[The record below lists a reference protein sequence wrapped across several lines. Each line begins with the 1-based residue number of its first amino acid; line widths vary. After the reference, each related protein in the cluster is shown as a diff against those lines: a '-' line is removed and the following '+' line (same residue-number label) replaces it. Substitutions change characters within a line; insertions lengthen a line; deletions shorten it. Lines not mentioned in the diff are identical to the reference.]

1 MHDNLP
7 IGLRAALTA
16 TGPLPVPETEKGQ
29 EIVATCSQP
38 PVEIP
43 LVVNEQVREEIETLK
58 KAPYSVNRW
67 LATAERF
74 SPLMKGILRSRGVP
88 EALVYVA
95 ILESGFDP
103 TAVSVMGAGG
113 PWQFIPTTAK
123 GFGMKM
129 NDWVDERRDFEKS
142 TTAAAKYFSGL
153 FASFSNWELALA
165 GYNCGSGSVNSAI
178 ESCGSLSLW
187 EMGKMGKLTFQAQGY
202 VPRVLAIMAIMQDP
216 KRYGFAPPAGV
227 VPFTYDKVWV
237 PGGLPL
243 WFFAQVL
250 GVQEKTLGALN
261 PELLRGVTPPDEANY
276 ELKIPSGKK
285 PLFLKKFP
293 EAYEHFGE
301 DLIERGRGA
310 KGRAK

>member
-1 MHDNLP
+1 
-7 IGLRAALTA
+7 
-16 TGPLPVPETEKGQ
+16 
-29 EIVATCSQP
+29 
-38 PVEIP
+38 
-43 LVVNEQVREEIETLK
+43 
-58 KAPYSVNRW
+58 
-67 LATAERF
+67 
-74 SPLMKGILRSRGVP
+74 LRSRGVP
-88 EALVYVA
+88 ESLVYVA

-103 TAVSVMGAGG
+103 AAVSVMGAGG
-113 PWQFIPTTAK
+113 PWQFMPTTAR

-142 TTAAAKYFSGL
+142 TTAAAKYFSSL
-153 FASFSNWELALA
+153 FTSFSSWELALA

-187 EMGKMGKLTFQAQGY
+187 EIGKMGKLKFQAQGY
-202 VPRVLAIMAIMQDP
+202 VPRVLALVTIMQDP

-227 VPFTYDKVWV
+227 AAFTYDKVWV

-250 GVQEKTLGALN
+250 GVREKTLESLN
-261 PELLRGVTPPDEANY
+261 PELLKGVTPPDETNY
-276 ELKIPSGKK
+276 EMKIPAGKK

-301 DLIERGRGA
+301 DLIERGQVR
-310 KGRAK
+310 KGQVK